1 MVVSINRVI
10 VAGNLTR
17 DPELKVTASNRKYT
31 TMTLAVHDYWR
42 DNGGE
47 LSKKTT
53 FINLITW
60 GNLAENCAK
69 FLRKGRC
76 VMVEGRLETDNYT
89 DKNDIKHSITKIN
102 CSSVV
107 FLENDSQTKTAIK
120 NSDETIIDNKKNN
133 LTTSSENRVSKK
145 YRNNQN
151 SKDFDVPAI
160 M

>member
-17 DPELKVTASNRKYT
+17 DPELKVTASNRKFT
-31 TMTLAVHDYWR
+31 TMTLAIHDYWR
-42 DNGGE
+42 DNSGE

-89 DKNDIKHSITKIN
+89 DKNDVKHSITKIN

-107 FLENDSQTKTAIK
+107 FLENDSQAKTTMK
-120 NSDETIIDNKKNN
+120 DSDEPIIDSKKNN
-133 LTTSSENRVSKK
+133 FAISSENRSNKK
-145 YRNNQN
+145 YRNSQN
-151 SKDFDVPAI
+151 SKDLDIPAI